1 MVKLR
6 RIQSLGIAVVL
17 IFWLLVPRFAQ
28 ANGRFP
34 VADQLVVDPA
44 DPSHIVLRTTY
55 GILGSVDAGTNFS
68 WMCEVAVGYG
78 GTQDPAIGILADSTI
93 LAGVFEGLAVSHDR
107 RCSWSFVGDPLKGE
121 YVIDVSV
128 HRDDPSRAVAI
139 TSTGTDTGFHVILA
153 ETIDN
158 GVTWTQA
165 GTPILSDMIAL
176 TVDVAPSNSD
186 RIYVSGIVGKA
197 YAPAIER
204 SDDRGKT
211 WKRTYFEATYAKDV
225 PFISAIDPVNPDRV
239 YLRMN
244 GDPLDRLLVSDDGA
258 TTWTEA
264 YAGMAD
270 LLSFALSPDGS
281 RVAVGGPSD
290 GIQVANATDLAF
302 QQTSMLVTRC
312 LTWSTTGLYACANQF
327 VDNFTLGLS
336 KDEGKTF
343 TPLYSLTEM
352 CPLECP
358 EGASGPA
365 ACAMYWPSIV
375 ATLGIEPTACGG
387 IAPGSSSSSSGSTPP
402 VPPSEPGNCGCNFE
416 TQRQAW
422 APLAFVA
429 VALAFWRRRRRID
442 DAQ

>member
-6 RIQSLGIAVVL
+6 KIQSLGIAAVM
-17 IFWLLVPRFAQ
+17 IFCLLVPRFAR

-34 VADQLVVDPA
+34 IADQLVIDPA

-55 GILGSVDAGTNFS
+55 GILGSTNAGANFT

-78 GTQDPAIGILADSTI
+78 GAQDPAMGILADGTI

-139 TSTGTDTGFHVILA
+139 TSTGTANGFHVILA
-153 ETIDN
+153 ETGDN
-158 GVTWTQA
+158 GVSWTQA

-186 RIYVSGIVGKA
+186 RIYVSGIVGKS

-211 WKRTYFEATYAKDV
+211 WKRTYFDATYAKDT
-225 PFISAIDPVNPDRV
+225 PFIAAVDPTNPDRV
-239 YLRMN
+239 YVRM
-244 GDPLDRLLVSDDGA
+244 GSPSVDRLLLSNDGA
-258 TTWTEA
+258 ATWTEV
-264 YAGMAD
+264 YAGMDD
-270 LLSFALSPDGS
+270 LLGFALSPDGL
-281 RVAVGGPSD
+281 RIAVGGPKD
-290 GIQVANATDLAF
+290 GIRIADSTSLVF
-302 QQTSMLVTRC
+302 QQVSSLYTRC
-312 LTWSTTGLYACANQF
+312 LTWSTAGLYACANQF
-327 VDNFTLGLS
+327 VDGFTLGLS

-343 TPLYSLTEM
+343 TPLYNLIDM

-358 EGASGPA
+358 EGASGTA
-365 ACAMYWPSIV
+365 ACAMYWPSVV
-375 ATLGIEPTACGG
+375 ATLSNEPLACGG
-387 IAPGSSSSSSGSTPP
+387 AATGSSSSSSGSAPS
-402 VPPSEPGNCGCNFE
+402 VPRDGNCGCNLE
-416 TQRQAW
+416 AQSGAW

-429 VALAFWRRRRRID
+429 LALASRRRRRID
-442 DAQ
+442 DSQ